1 VAAGETVEPFAPNDD
16 AYPAGRVPDADLF
29 AMNSGRQGLLDVL
42 SAGAAAK
49 APQDAADAMVNFDC
63 WVEEQSFIGNFF
75 EDDPP
80 DHAQACR
87 DVFEGALARAQEAV
101 KPAPAPA
108 PPPPPPAPVAQLPSS
123 YLVFFDW
130 DQAELTDEA
139 RQVVREAASNFAK
152 SDFAR
157 LQVVGHADTSGPA
170 AYNSNLSRERA
181 LRVIEE
187 LVLRG
192 VGEPRIDML
201 WKGESE
207 PLVATGDGIREP
219 QNRRA
224 EIVFK

>member
-1 VAAGETVEPFAPNDD
+1 
-16 AYPAGRVPDADLF
+16 
-29 AMNSGRQGLLDVL
+29 
-42 SAGAAAK
+42 
-49 APQDAADAMVNFDC
+49 
-63 WVEEQSFIGNFF
+63 
-75 EDDPP
+75 
-80 DHAQACR
+80 
-87 DVFEGALARAQEAV
+87 
-101 KPAPAPA
+101 
-108 PPPPPPAPVAQLPSS
+108 
-123 YLVFFDW
+123 
-130 DQAELTDEA
+130 
-139 RQVVREAASNFAK
+139 VREAASNFAN